1 VQQHVFDQ
9 AVLHNSDAAQHRSQT
24 DVFCNAIVCLHR
36 HSPGICLQVLYRLY
50 CKRKLRA
57 TLGVHHPPAQAS
69 STLPSNPLEL
79 DSAKLDAETLSDAH
93 KGEEHQQ
100 KEVADTVD
108 ATSKLVRLQAVCITS
123 RAVLCFDV

>member
-1 VQQHVFDQ
+1 M
-9 AVLHNSDAAQHRSQT
+9 
-24 DVFCNAIVCLHR
+24 
-36 HSPGICLQVLYRLY
+36 QVLYRLY
-50 CKRKLRA
+50 CLRKLRA
-57 TLGVHHPPAQAS
+57 TLGIRHPPAQAS
-69 STLPSNPLEL
+69 STLPSKPLDL
-79 DSAKLDAETLSDAH
+79 DSAKLDAETLPEPH

>member
-1 VQQHVFDQ
+1 MQQHVFDQ

-36 HSPGICLQVLYRLY
+36 HSPGRCLQVLYRLY
-50 CKRKLRA
+50 CLRKLCA

-79 DSAKLDAETLSDAH
+79 DSAKLDAETLPDPH

-100 KEVADTVD
+100 KEATDAVDT
-108 ATSKLVRLQAVCITS
+108 TSKLVRLQAVCVMP
-123 RAVLCFDV
+123 RAVLWFEM